1 MKNIEI
7 TTTQNVTIEYQLG
20 TLMDRGVAFFLDL
33 LVLLIS
39 FLLFLWAFF
48 VVESSIVWTIWTF
61 VFVFYSLMMEVFNH
75 GQSVGKMIMKIRVIR
90 KDGEKIEILDYV
102 MRWVFRALE
111 IYCTFTAMA
120 AMVIGTSRKSQ
131 RIGDIL
137 ANTIV
142 VRIDKKGGRMKL
154 ENLFKLGKLEGYQ
167 PQYLQVERMK
177 ETDMLLVKEV
187 ITRQKKH
194 PNKAHKLALQ
204 SLVNKLEDEL
214 NIKAP
219 EDKVKFLQILLKDY
233 VALTR

>member
-1 MKNIEI
+1 
-7 TTTQNVTIEYQLG
+7 
-20 TLMDRGVAFFLDL
+20 
-33 LVLLIS
+33 
-39 FLLFLWAFF
+39 
-48 VVESSIVWTIWTF
+48 
-61 VFVFYSLMMEVFNH
+61 
-75 GQSVGKMIMKIRVIR
+75 
-90 KDGEKIEILDYV
+90 
-102 MRWVFRALE
+102 
-111 IYCTFTAMA
+111 
-120 AMVIGTSRKSQ
+120 
-131 RIGDIL
+131 
-137 ANTIV
+137 
-142 VRIDKKGGRMKL
+142 MKL